1 MIFEILVTVKKKKV
15 HTIFFIR
22 LCIVWI
28 LINEK
33 ISWFHTNVIL
43 YIKNMKL

>member
-1 MIFEILVTVKKKKV
+1 MIFEILITVQRKKES
-15 HTIFFIR
+15 TQIFFIR

-33 ISWFHTNVIL
+33 IS
-43 YIKNMKL
+43 